1 MRFRTLLALL
11 LAALSLSACVST
23 APKIAVVDPWVRAA
37 TVSGAAAPM
46 PMATPAGAATAAPMA
61 MGEMPAGVNSAA
73 FMTLSNPGAQAD
85 RLVSAAGDVAASVE
99 IHETTMEND
108 VMRMRPVEG
117 GIAIPAGGQVELK
130 PGGYHIMLMG
140 LTRDLKPGETVKLT
154 LTFERAGAV
163 EVTAQV
169 RQP

>member
-1 MRFRTLLALL
+1 MRFHALLALL

-23 APKIAVVDPWVRAA
+23 APKIAVADPWVRAA
-37 TVSGAAAPM
+37 TVSGAAE
-46 PMATPAGAATAAPMA
+46 PMATPAGAATAAPMQ

-73 FMTLSNPGAQAD
+73 FMTLSNPGAQPD
-85 RLVSAAGDVAASVE
+85 RLLSAAGDLSASVE

-117 GIAIPAGGQVELK
+117 GIEIPAGGQVELK

-140 LTRDLKPGETVKLT
+140 LTRDLKPGETVQLT
-154 LTFERAGAV
+154 LTFERAGEV